1 MTAVRE
7 AGERLN
13 VADPQHTLSD
23 PTSPRAD
30 CIVINLEFAINGL
43 GTLQLL
49 VQEHP
54 SASSS
59 QIL

>member
-13 VADPQHTLSD
+13 LADPQHTLSD
-23 PTSPRAD
+23 PTSPQAD
-30 CIVINLEFAINGL
+30 CIAINLDFAIKSL
-43 GTLQLL
+43 GILQLL

-54 SASSS
+54 SASGLP
-59 QIL
+59 IW